1 MSCRMA
7 EIDLHCHVDR
17 HSVEKKECVDTLDMT
32 SFQRM
37 PMNAVVCAQE
47 KTHTHTHEYAV
58 TKSQRCVS
66 GILST

>member
-47 KTHTHTHEYAV
+47 KTHTHT
-58 TKSQRCVS
+58 
-66 GILST
+66 